1 MFSFCPQITATN
13 VGRLLVTGCSFS
25 SLPRGG
31 LVATGVSSL
40 MVTGCVFSA
49 IQVTTFMGI
58 WNLNIFI
65 LELMTADG

>member
-1 MFSFCPQITATN
+1 MFSLCPQITATN

-40 MVTGCVFSA
+40 QVTGCVFSA

-58 WNLNIFI
+58 WN
-65 LELMTADG
+65 